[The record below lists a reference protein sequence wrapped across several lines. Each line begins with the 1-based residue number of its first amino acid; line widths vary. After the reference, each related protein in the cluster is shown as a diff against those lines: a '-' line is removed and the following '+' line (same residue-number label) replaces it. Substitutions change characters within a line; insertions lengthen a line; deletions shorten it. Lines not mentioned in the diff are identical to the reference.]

1 MESKIS
7 RHIFDNMV
15 YSNNFIMKGG
25 DLLSEGGY
33 GCVFYPSINCS
44 GKIAGDYKIVSKVQ
58 VSDKNA
64 ENEIEIGNIIKNIY
78 DFINYFSPIIESCP
92 IKVKKI
98 KDKQI
103 NKCNI
108 FKQYKNSKFKL
119 MKMVY
124 IKGTTF
130 TNYIMNFENKNELII
145 NIINSYNHLLK
156 SLAKLIKVKV
166 VHFDLK
172 GNNILFNSEMKVP
185 IIIDFG
191 LSIPMEKI
199 DKHGLELL
207 KRYFYIYAPEY
218 YIWPIEVHYLNYILH
233 VKDNPSESELLSIC
247 SKYTKSNDIL
257 KNVFSADFL
266 VSYSESCFRQLKKYN
281 KMSYKNRI
289 SYILNAWETWDNYA
303 LSMLYLKIFLFINI
317 NGFRENLFIVHFSK
331 LLLKNIHANPNRRS
345 DLTQNI
351 HNFNKF
357 FYSKNYDKE
366 TFENIEKVYEENINY
381 IVKALSQ
388 DNDAQQTT
396 LIKKHKA

>member
-44 GKIAGDYKIVSKVQ
+44 GKIAEDYKIVSKVQ

-64 ENEIEIGNIIKNIY
+64 ENEIEIGNIIKDIY
-78 DFINYFSPIIESCP
+78 DFINYFSPIISSCP
-92 IKVKKI
+92 IKIQKI
-98 KDKQI
+98 KDKQK

-108 FKQYKNSKFKL
+108 FKKYKDTKFRL
-119 MKMVY
+119 MKMIY

-130 TNYIMNFENKNELII
+130 TNYIMKFENKNELII
-145 NIINSYNHLLK
+145 NMINSYNHLLK

-199 DKHGLELL
+199 DTHGFELL

-218 YIWPIEVHYLNYILH
+218 YIWSIEIHYLNYVLH
-233 VKDNPSESELLSIC
+233 VKKNPSEQDLVTIC
-247 SKYTKSNDIL
+247 NEYI
-257 KNVFSADFL
+257 KNNNVLNMVFSADFL
-266 VSYSESCFRQLKKYN
+266 VSYTEACFQQLKKYN
-281 KMSYKNRI
+281 NMSYENRI
-289 SYILNAWETWDNYA
+289 AYILNTWETWDNYA

-331 LLLKNIHANPNRRS
+331 ILLKNIHPNPNSRF

-357 FYSKNYDKE
+357 FYSKNYDKD
-366 TFENIEKVYEENINY
+366 TFENIKKTYEDNIKY
-381 IVKALSQ
+381 IDKALSQ

-396 LIKKHKA
+396 LIKKHKV